1 MFLISYIAF
10 FKKNDYGIYH
20 YTPVRAAAKA
30 LITKRSFPVFAAL
43 TTHFDLSFVLS
54 NKGREMTGAVIL
66 MGVMQGMG
74 DVPGGRS
81 KRGAGGGA

>member
-1 MFLISYIAF
+1 
-10 FKKNDYGIYH
+10 
-20 YTPVRAAAKA
+20 
-30 LITKRSFPVFAAL
+30 
-43 TTHFDLSFVLS
+43 
-54 NKGREMTGAVIL
+54 MTGAVMF